1 MAYPTRPDPIPLA
14 DKRHIIG
21 NTFQITLVPQVP
33 PEDKE
38 LYTLNMKDMIEHF
51 SSDPSLEGILHV
63 DTPEKST
70 TVFYVVFSGILDI
83 EQNEARM
90 NMYSKSMTYGFDD
103 TTDPTKQKQITF
115 KVRMISLS
123 TLQETNRSL
132 FDWVWA
138 QIADALTIG
147 KASAYGV
154 TWEAM
159 PGQWYTSTPKD
170 TDLSK
175 LVSEMQRQGDSILLD
190 VYQALKKECDNRHLI
205 PGTGP
210 LPGESFVD
218 TEKLGEA
225 IAKSNQQF
233 LTSLTA
239 KGIVKSSPPKLHP
252 FSGEKHKEDVTFEQ
266 WSYEVRQ
273 YLKTHT
279 EDSVKEAMIQCLKG
293 ATLEGVRNLGEDS
306 SVTQILE
313 HLKCTFQGAAP
324 FDTLLKNFFSLE
336 QGENEDVAK
345 FAIRLESQLASI
357 KWQYPAA
364 LTPQTE
370 SQYKRDR
377 LFFGLH
383 KSIKDSVRQ
392 TYKDPKVS
400 YTGLLREAREIEE
413 ELKPSNPTES
423 TSEKKKNGK
432 AKVASAQVAPGL
444 DSQGNLEKLAK
455 AAAACQQQQETAQ
468 KLINELVKTLAD
480 LRSPNYHFNPSGQN
494 NGGRGRGGRGGW
506 RGRGGRGRGN
516 GHGNGSG
523 TGQGLAHSQQPA
535 AAGGGGQN
543 DQSQGAT
550 GGNNGQ
556 QTRTP
561 RQPFCFYCKN
571 QGLDQYNHW
580 PNRCE
585 LLGSV
590 ISGYHQ
596 DQAKSGHTDNMGNS
610 SEHS

>member
-14 DKRHIIG
+14 DRRYIIG
-21 NTFQITLVPQVP
+21 NTFQVTLVPQVP
-33 PEDKE
+33 PEERE
-38 LYTLNMKDMIEHF
+38 LYTLNIKDMIEHF
-51 SSDPSLEGILHV
+51 NSDPSLEGILHV

-70 TVFYVVFSGILDI
+70 TVFYVVFSGISDI

-115 KVRMISLS
+115 KVRRISLS

-210 LPGESFVD
+210 LPGESFID

-225 IAKSNQQF
+225 IA
-233 LTSLTA
+233 
-239 KGIVKSSPPKLHP
+239 
-252 FSGEKHKEDVTFEQ
+252 
-266 WSYEVRQ
+266 
-273 YLKTHT
+273 
-279 EDSVKEAMIQCLKG
+279 
-293 ATLEGVRNLGEDS
+293 
-306 SVTQILE
+306 
-313 HLKCTFQGAAP
+313 
-324 FDTLLKNFFSLE
+324 
-336 QGENEDVAK
+336 
-345 FAIRLESQLASI
+345 
-357 KWQYPAA
+357 
-364 LTPQTE
+364 
-370 SQYKRDR
+370 
-377 LFFGLH
+377 
-383 KSIKDSVRQ
+383 
-392 TYKDPKVS
+392 
-400 YTGLLREAREIEE
+400 GLLREAREIEE

-468 KLINELVKTLAD
+468 KLINELVKTLTD
-480 LRSPNYHFNPSGQN
+480 L
-494 NGGRGRGGRGGW
+494 
-506 RGRGGRGRGN
+506 
-516 GHGNGSG
+516 
-523 TGQGLAHSQQPA
+523 
-535 AAGGGGQN
+535 
-543 DQSQGAT
+543 
-550 GGNNGQ
+550 
-556 QTRTP
+556 
-561 RQPFCFYCKN
+561 
-571 QGLDQYNHW
+571 
-580 PNRCE
+580 
-585 LLGSV
+585 
-590 ISGYHQ
+590 
-596 DQAKSGHTDNMGNS
+596 
-610 SEHS
+610 